1 MAYKLVEYAGK
12 GRLKLS
18 TKKVL
23 YPGRKQVFRQYEN
36 GRIVRDVIARFDESL
51 DRASL
56 FWSGFFKLAN
66 HFAIPR

>member
-36 GRIVRDVIARFDESL
+36 GRIVRD
-51 DRASL
+51 DR
-56 FWSGFFKLAN
+56 G
-66 HFAIPR
+66 HP